1 MMTAFV
7 IRKKKKEKDRKVSRL
22 SSMRPL
28 INLKANAI
36 YCRVCETLNAQR
48 CIKSTVLTF
57 VKNTGPT
64 SIQDNVQPTVAYVTC
79 LTTIYLTK

>member
-1 MMTAFV
+1 MTAFV
-7 IRKKKKEKDRKVSRL
+7 IRKKKKREKERKVSRL

-36 YCRVCETLNAQR
+36 YCRVCKTLNAK
-48 CIKSTVLTF
+48 KSTVLTF
-57 VKNTGPT
+57 VKNTGHT
-64 SIQDNVQPTVAYVTC
+64 SIEDNVQPTVAYVTC